1 MYLLLLSFRHEG
13 YLMSEQ
19 SKSDIREV
27 SVVKRIASSDS
38 EDYVSVQL
46 RSSEDSLEILLENAM
61 NAVSEPSRRNIDT
74 KLGIQ

>member
-1 MYLLLLSFRHEG
+1 MYLLLLSFRYEG

>member
-1 MYLLLLSFRHEG
+1 MYLLLLSLRHE
-13 YLMSEQ
+13 YYSMSVQ
-19 SKSDIREV
+19 TKSDIREV

-61 NAVSEPSRRNIDT
+61 NAVSNPARKNIDT